1 MQRSASHLYD
11 APTACRRMVSG
22 TISLPCSGFFS
33 PFLHSTRSLSVSRE
47 YLALPDGPGRLRRI
61 PRVPRYSGYRYA
73 AFRFTYW
80 TITVYG
86 HIFQSV
92 LFTICIQCRG
102 PTTPLTPCDVNG
114 LGCSPFARHYWGNH
128 SFIFSSSQVLRCF
141 VPALAL
147 TLKCCMTCPSDG

>member
-1 MQRSASHLYD
+1 
-11 APTACRRMVSG
+11 MVPADS
-22 TISLPCSGFFS
+22 
-33 PFLHSTRSLSVSRE
+33 
-47 YLALPDGPGRLRRI
+47 RRI

-114 LGCSPFARHYWGNH
+114 LGYSPFARHYWGNH
-128 SFIFSSSQVLRCF
+128 YYPTWLDNIYSRYWVVPFGNLWITHTAVVLDYHRLAFYAYIVPFLISTAVGAVIAGAVVFSLQRSGALRSMQSSL
-141 VPALAL
+141 
-147 TLKCCMTCPSDG
+147 S